1 MPIYEVRVTRYA
13 AEEYVDIT
21 VRAKTEKAA
30 TEKALKEAKVNACLW
45 FPMEIDAEYDAVC
58 SDQLDFT
65 PDCEVIE

>member
-13 AEEYVDIT
+13 AEEYADIT

-30 TEKALKEAKVNACLW
+30 TEKALKEAKANARTW
-45 FPMEIDAEYDAVC
+45 FPAAIDAEYEAIC

-65 PDCEVIE
+65 PDYEVIE